1 MAAKVKMGR
10 PPKYPWR
17 TMGVGQVFYL
27 DGSATPASAWSQVA
41 RARKRTGRKFKIARS
56 IERQGTYLVERVR

>member
-17 TMGVGQVFYL
+17 TMGVGQEFYL
-27 DGSATPASAWSQVA
+27 NGSATPASAWSQVA
-41 RARKRTGRKFKIARS
+41 RAQKRTGRKFKISRS
-56 IERQGTYLVERVR
+56 CIRSGLYIVKRVR

>member
-17 TMGVGQVFYL
+17 TMKVGQAFDL

-41 RARKRTGRKFKIARS
+41 RAKKRTGRKFKIEESVLHGVYR
-56 IERQGTYLVERVR
+56 VERVR

>member
-1 MAAKVKMGR
+1 MKKVKMGR

-17 TMGVGQVFYL
+17 TMGVGQMFYL

-41 RARKRTGRKFKIARS
+41 RAKKRTGRKFKIAKCALRES
-56 IERQGTYLVERVR
+56 AYLVERVR